1 VSVHSTSV
9 VIRPD
14 HSFVSG
20 SQQEGHPRHASSG
33 TVLAGVA
40 LTVLMHGALLVGVR
54 ALHASGP
61 ASQQPEVSPTRRSR
75 PLMVELHTIA
85 LAVFDGRAQSLERTG
100 EEPAH
105 RALTS
110 APPRRSTAHSSPRVV
125 RLATEEPPAAEAVAA
140 SGISGSGEGVAAV
153 GGIAGPGSASTGKC
167 CGNGLGGDGATASLP
182 TRLPARP
189 VYNPR
194 PVYPRQARLMGWEG
208 SVVLRVLVDTQG
220 NAADVA
226 VVSGSGQ
233 AVLDQSAV
241 ETVRRWRFSPAME
254 AGKPV
259 TMVHDVRIRFRLDDY
274 PA

>member
-1 VSVHSTSV
+1 V
-9 VIRPD
+9 
-14 HSFVSG
+14 
-20 SQQEGHPRHASSG
+20 
-33 TVLAGVA
+33 AGVA
-40 LTVLMHGALLVGVR
+40 LTVLMHGLLLAGVR
-54 ALHASGP
+54 ALHAGEP
-61 ASQQPEVSPTRRSR
+61 AAQQPEVSPIAHSR

-85 LAVFDGRAQSLERTG
+85 LAGPDGQARSHERMN

-105 RALTS
+105 SAPRS
-110 APPRRSTAHSSPRVV
+110 APPRHSTDHSGHRVV
-125 RLATEEPPAAEAVAA
+125 RVATEALTPPVPEAPATNDETPAPETVVL
-140 SGISGSGEGVAAV
+140 SGISGGGEGIAAG

-167 CGNGLGGDGATASLP
+167 CGNGPGGGLGGNSATISPPL
-182 TRLPARP
+182 RLPARP

-208 SVVLRVLVDTQG
+208 SIVLRVLVDTQG
-220 NAADVA
+220 NAAEVA

-241 ETVRRWRFSPAME
+241 EAVRRWKFSPAME

-259 TMVHDVRIRFRLDDY
+259 AMAHDVRIRFRLDDY